1 MAETNPS
8 PESGEMTLFEHLAD
22 LRSVLLQSV
31 VAVGI
36 LSVASWFVS
45 ERAVEILV
53 DPALAAAGDLVFLSP
68 TGAFMLRL
76 KAAIGLGLF
85 LAAPFVIWRL
95 WSFVVPGLLQRE
107 RKVLVPVTWGSLLL
121 FYVGV
126 AFAYYVILPI
136 SLTFLLG
143 FGTAHLQPM
152 ISAEHYFDFAIR
164 LALAFGAVFQF
175 PLVVG
180 LLTYWEFL
188 APDFLRRYWRYGVVV
203 VFVISA
209 VLTPPDVASQL
220 LMAGPVLLLYVLS
233 MGVAQWISRAKR
245 SR

>member
-1 MAETNPS
+1 
-8 PESGEMTLFEHLAD
+8 
-22 LRSVLLQSV
+22 
-31 VAVGI
+31 
-36 LSVASWFVS
+36 
-45 ERAVEILV
+45 
-53 DPALAAAGDLVFLSP
+53 
-68 TGAFMLRL
+68 
-76 KAAIGLGLF
+76 
-85 LAAPFVIWRL
+85 VIWRL

-188 APDFLRRYWRYGVVV
+188 APDFLRRYWRYGVVA

>member
-1 MAETNPS
+1 MAETRPS
-8 PESGEMTLFEHLAD
+8 PESAEMTLFEHLAD
-22 LRSVLLQSV
+22 LRTVLLQSV

-36 LSVASWFVS
+36 LSIASWFVS

-68 TGAFMLRL
+68 TGAFMLRM
-76 KAAIGLGLF
+76 KAAFGLGLF

-126 AFAYYVILPI
+126 AFAYFVILPI